1 MDDIHKAGDWPII
14 VGGAFNGLPK
24 ALLFNR
30 PPIRWDETDNSARQH
45 PIFQS
50 SKADLWNFLNK
61 VDPEIASRTAPSDRR
76 RVSDRLELYFRMGRP
91 PSDIFR
97 ELNEVKGTRWP
108 TVIFWLTSERNPL
121 KERLDSRVDDM
132 IAQGV
137 EQEFQELYDMS
148 THADKRIAR
157 DISPQRLGSPLQP
170 AGVDI
175 RVPRISAL
183 YARRGY
189 R

>member
-1 MDDIHKAGDWPII
+1 
-14 VGGAFNGLPK
+14 
-24 ALLFNR
+24 
-30 PPIRWDETDNSARQH
+30 
-45 PIFQS
+45 
-50 SKADLWNFLNK
+50 
-61 VDPEIASRTAPSDRR
+61 
-76 RVSDRLELYFRMGRP
+76 MGRP

-108 TVIFWLTSERNPL
+108 TVIFWLTSERKPL
-121 KERLDSRVDDM
+121 KERMHKRVDDM

-148 THADKRIAR
+148 IHADRPIAR
-157 DISPQRLGSPLQP
+157 DISPQRLGSPLQL